1 MASVVMIVV
10 VLLFLL
16 AAGAAAAAVPMS
28 PAPRIGMP
36 GCETSCGDAEV
47 PYPFG
52 IGPDPGCFLHQPGF
66 NLTCDRT
73 HDTPRLLL
81 PVSGAGVGKDLYLRV
96 EGIDIE
102 SSMMVVFHTVHLS
115 TTGSDDLILRL
126 RGAFRLSSRN
136 ELVLTGCNVQSTL
149 LGKMKGNATATVE
162 DGLAAEVWYDVK
174 LSWFGRDVSADKAR
188 APAHAFVAVEGW
200 FDYWLSNSTNAT
212 TLDAPVLLD
221 YYLSGDCANNPCRSN
236 HSDCSTPS
244 GGTYICECKSGYEGN
259 PYVPDGCQVSKCL
272 GCYGG
277 CTIIKGNAVCQCPP
291 GQHGNAAMPGG
302 CGVDRT
308 HARNCTRYCG
318 DVHVPFPF
326 GIQGTD
332 PASCYHPGFNLTC
345 DKTNNPPRLLLGD
358 GGQLRVEKIN
368 LDNAT
373 VGVVYPGAF
382 LNNSDMDRYTFV
394 FRDQGIPSA
403 GEAPYSLS
411 ASNELILTG
420 CDVQVVMLGHRS
432 DNNQDILG
440 RCISLCTVDFGE
452 EPEVSNITRRGR
464 QRSTNGKYCY
474 CTGCCQTHISQDSTG
489 GMPKQLSM
497 RPLVEK
503 SWFAE
508 SSQPALAFVATEG
521 WFDNLGFSGKLDP
534 VHKQPPAIEV
544 QEVPIILQWEVMSD
558 KPNCNTSGNICK
570 KHSRCKEGDRGYTCH
585 CKDGYDGNP
594 YINDDQG
601 CKARGAGRNNTIIIG
616 VGVGLAT
623 AVGLIICVLLGH
635 FATKKVKHRRALMLK
650 RKFFEQNR
658 GQLLQQL
665 VSQRADIAER
675 MIIPLEEL
683 EKATNNFDKA
693 RELGGGGHGIVY
705 KGILSDLHV
714 VAIKKPKKV
723 LQREIDE
730 FINEVAILSQINH
743 RNVVKLYGCCLET
756 EVPMLVYEFI
766 PNGTLYDHLHIDGP
780 RSLSWE
786 HRLRIAIETAKSLAY
801 LHSTASVPI
810 IHRDVKSVN
819 VLLDDTL
826 TAKVADFG
834 ASRYISVEKSGL
846 TTVVQGTIGY
856 LDPMY
861 FYTGRLTEKSD
872 VYSYGVMLVELL
884 TRKKPSSYLSSNG
897 EGLVAHFVTL
907 FEEGNLSDILD
918 PQVTDEGGKE
928 VGEAIALAIA
938 CIKLRGE
945 DRPDMRQVELTLE
958 GLRPIVEHGLA
969 DEAEIDSIVTN
980 SPLAIDG
987 RSNEGSS
994 R

>member
-1 MASVVMIVV
+1 
-10 VLLFLL
+10 
-16 AAGAAAAAVPMS
+16 
-28 PAPRIGMP
+28 
-36 GCETSCGDAEV
+36 
-47 PYPFG
+47 
-52 IGPDPGCFLHQPGF
+52 
-66 NLTCDRT
+66 
-73 HDTPRLLL
+73 
-81 PVSGAGVGKDLYLRV
+81 
-96 EGIDIE
+96 
-102 SSMMVVFHTVHLS
+102 
-115 TTGSDDLILRL
+115 
-126 RGAFRLSSRN
+126 
-136 ELVLTGCNVQSTL
+136 
-149 LGKMKGNATATVE
+149 
-162 DGLAAEVWYDVK
+162 
-174 LSWFGRDVSADKAR
+174 
-188 APAHAFVAVEGW
+188 
-200 FDYWLSNSTNAT
+200 
-212 TLDAPVLLD
+212 
-221 YYLSGDCANNPCRSN
+221 
-236 HSDCSTPS
+236 
-244 GGTYICECKSGYEGN
+244 
-259 PYVPDGCQVSKCL
+259 
-272 GCYGG
+272 
-277 CTIIKGNAVCQCPP
+277 
-291 GQHGNAAMPGG
+291 
-302 CGVDRT
+302 
-308 HARNCTRYCG
+308 
-318 DVHVPFPF
+318 
-326 GIQGTD
+326 
-332 PASCYHPGFNLTC
+332 
-345 DKTNNPPRLLLGD
+345 
-358 GGQLRVEKIN
+358 
-368 LDNAT
+368 
-373 VGVVYPGAF
+373 
-382 LNNSDMDRYTFV
+382 MDRYTFV

-420 CDVQVVMLGHRS
+420 CDVQVVMLGHRC

-440 RCISLCTVDFGE
+440 RCMSLCTMDFGE

-464 QRSTNGKYCY
+464 RRSTNGKYCH
-474 CTGCCQTHISQDSTG
+474 CTGCCRTHISQDSTG

-594 YINDDQG
+594 YTNDDQG
-601 CKARGAGRNNTIIIG
+601 SK
-616 VGVGLAT
+616 VVVGLAT

-650 RKFFEQNR
+650 RKFFEQT
-658 GQLLQQL
+658 
-665 VSQRADIAER
+665 
-675 MIIPLEEL
+675 LEEL

-714 VAIKKPKKV
+714 VAIKKPNK
-723 LQREIDE
+723 EIDE

-766 PNGTLYDHLHIDGP
+766 SNGTLYDHLHIDGP

-786 HRLRIAIETAKSLAY
+786 HRLRIAIETAKSVAY
-801 LHSTASVPI
+801 LHSTALVPI

-872 VYSYGVMLVELL
+872 VYNYGVMLVELL
-884 TRKKPSSYLSSNG
+884 TRKKPSSYLSSDG

-928 VGEAIALAIA
+928 VGESIALAIA

-958 GLRPIVEHGLA
+958 GLRPIVEHSLA